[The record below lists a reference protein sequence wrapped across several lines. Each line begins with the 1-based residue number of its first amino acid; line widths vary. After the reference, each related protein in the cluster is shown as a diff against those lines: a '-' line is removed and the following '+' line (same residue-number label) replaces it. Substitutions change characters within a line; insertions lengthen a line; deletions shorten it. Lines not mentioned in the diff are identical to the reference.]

1 MISHNFLK
9 YMEVDEFGARRKNFH
24 IILWYDE
31 DYKLLKMIADQITR
45 RFLDML
51 ILLREKLMPIS
62 LSTPLTTRRLGLP
75 KFISRSQDMAL
86 KMTTTY
92 DLASQEKGSH
102 LQSRK
107 NMWHINIMIATC
119 DFCQESILGRCHTKK
134 TSYFKPSLTAT
145 TMKSS
150 TFSNYLPICLSTWT
164 LQTWPLL
171 WICSNMA

>member
-1 MISHNFLK
+1 
-9 YMEVDEFGARRKNFH
+9 MEVDEFGARRKNFH

-107 NMWHINIMIATC
+107 NM
-119 DFCQESILGRCHTKK
+119 
-134 TSYFKPSLTAT
+134 
-145 TMKSS
+145 
-150 TFSNYLPICLSTWT
+150 
-164 LQTWPLL
+164 
-171 WICSNMA
+171 